1 MIFFGLGAF
10 FILLVALFGESVI
23 IVGSVVGVVV
33 VFGFLLGVLVLEFIE
48 NINFFFFICII
59 IKLIVNDI
67 FLIIYYSMLIVL
79 F

>member
-1 MIFFGLGAF
+1 MIFFGLGVF

-48 NINFFFFICII
+48 NINFIFIFII

-67 FLIIYYSMLIVL
+67 FSIIYYSMLIVL

>member
-1 MIFFGLGAF
+1 MIFFGLGVF

-33 VFGFLLGVLVLEFIE
+33 VFGFLLGVLVLEFVE
-48 NINFFFFICII
+48 NIYFFFICII

-67 FLIIYYSMLIVL
+67 FSIIYYSMLIVL

>member
-33 VFGFLLGVLVLEFIE
+33 VFGFLLGVLVLEFFE
-48 NINFFFFICII
+48 NIYFFFYM
-59 IKLIVNDI
+59 
-67 FLIIYYSMLIVL
+67 YYNKIDCK
-79 F
+79 